1 MNIEKLDMKT
11 VNFTNENIAKIAEI
25 FPNVVS
31 EDEKGKA
38 IDFEVLKQELSSNL
52 IEGYKERYSLN
63 WAGKKQAQLNA
74 NTPTT
79 KTLRPCKEES
89 VNFDTTENLYIE
101 GDNLEVLKI
110 LQESYINKIKMIYID
125 PPYNTGKDFVYK
137 DNFTKDRDAE
147 LFESGQIDEDGG
159 RLVANLDSNG
169 RYHSD
174 WLSMMYPRLKLARN
188 LLKEDGIIFIS
199 IDDCEITNLDKL
211 CNEIFGEYNYIA
223 TITREAI
230 KGGSVSRNIRT
241 THDYV
246 LVYAKDIDNV
256 EFSGY
261 AKEDIVLNL
270 EDENGKYAKGRELNK
285 WGAGSRREDS
295 PSMWFP
301 ISGPNSEKVYPIRN
315 DGSEGRW
322 RLGKKRMMEFVKN
335 NDIIFE
341 KRENGTY
348 IAYEKIR
355 ERKTGIKQFST
366 IFKDTY
372 INAKG
377 TERIKKL
384 FNSERSYFDF
394 AKPTE
399 LMYDLIIM
407 ANLDND
413 DIVLDFFS
421 GSGATADS
429 VLQYTSDFEKKLRFI
444 LVQLDE
450 ETNDTSIAFS
460 KGYSNIPSLA
470 RERIDL
476 AGKKIVEESKKNDL
490 DIGFRV
496 LKLDSSNMKEVYF
509 NPSEITQENL
519 FDTVDNIK
527 DDRSDLDLL
536 FGILIDWGVDLTLP
550 IVKETIKDKTCY
562 FVDEDSLCA
571 CFEDSIDEEFVKEL
585 ASRDMLRVV
594 FKDSS
599 FGNNDDLKDNVS
611 QIFKQLNPN
620 VDIKVI

>member
-1 MNIEKLDMKT
+1 
-11 VNFTNENIAKIAEI
+11 
-25 FPNVVS
+25 
-31 EDEKGKA
+31 
-38 IDFEVLKQELSSNL
+38 
-52 IEGYKERYSLN
+52 
-63 WAGKKQAQLNA
+63 
-74 NTPTT
+74 
-79 KTLRPCKEES
+79 
-89 VNFDTTENLYIE
+89 
-101 GDNLEVLKI
+101 
-110 LQESYINKIKMIYID
+110 
-125 PPYNTGKDFVYK
+125 
-137 DNFTKDRDAE
+137 
-147 LFESGQIDEDGG
+147 
-159 RLVANLDSNG
+159 
-169 RYHSD
+169 
-174 WLSMMYPRLKLARN
+174 MYPRLKLARN

-322 RLGKKRMMEFVKN
+322 RLGKKRMMELVKN

-536 FGILIDWGVDLTLP
+536 FGVLIDWGVDLTLP

-571 CFEDSIDEEFVKEL
+571 CFEDSIDEEFVKEV

>member
-1 MNIEKLDMKT
+1 MNFEKLDMKT
-11 VNFTNENIAKIAEI
+11 VNFKDENIAKLAEI

-31 EDEKGKA
+31 ENEKGKA
-38 IDFEVLKQELSSNL
+38 IDFEALKQELSGNI

-63 WAGKKQAQLNA
+63 WAGKKEAQLSA

-89 VNFDTTENLYIE
+89 VDFDTTENLYIE

-110 LQESYINKIKMIYID
+110 LQEGYMNKIKMIYID

-137 DNFTKDRDAE
+137 DNFTRDKQEE
-147 LFESGQIDEDGG
+147 LLESGQIDEDGG
-159 RLVANLDSNG
+159 KLVSNPDSNG

-174 WLSMMYPRLKLARN
+174 WLSMIYPRLKLARN
-188 LLKEDGIIFIS
+188 LLKEDGVIFIS
-199 IDDCEITNLDKL
+199 IDDCEITNLDKM
-211 CNEIFGEYNYIA
+211 CSEIFGEYNYVA
-223 TITREAI
+223 TLTREAI
-230 KGGSVSRNIRT
+230 KGGSLSRNIRT

-246 LVYAKDIDNV
+246 LVYAKDIDNI

-261 AKEDIVLNL
+261 EKEDIELDL
-270 EDENGKYAKGRELNK
+270 EDENGKYARGRELNK

-301 ISGPNSEKVYPIRN
+301 IVGPNNEEVYPIRN

-322 RLGKKRMMEFVKN
+322 RLGKVRMVELVKN
-335 NDIIFE
+335 NNIIFE

-355 ERKTGIKQFST
+355 ERKTGVKQFTT
-366 IFKDTY
+366 IFKDNY

-377 TERIKKL
+377 TERIKKI
-384 FNSERSYFDF
+384 FNAERSYFDY
-394 AKPTE
+394 AKPIE

-429 VLQYTSDFEKKLRFI
+429 VLQYNNDFKKKLKFI

-450 ETNDTSIAFS
+450 STNENSIAFS
-460 KGYSNIPSLA
+460 KGYKNIPELSK
-470 RERIDL
+470 ERIEN
-476 AGKKIVEESKKNDL
+476 AGAKIVEESGEIDL

-509 NPSEITQENL
+509 NPSDISQQNL

-527 DDRSDLDLL
+527 EDRSELDLL
-536 FGILIDWGVDLTLP
+536 YGVLIDWGVDLTLP
-550 IVKETIKDKTCY
+550 IVKENIQGKNCY

-571 CFEDSIDEEFVKEL
+571 CFENSIDEEFIKEL

-611 QIFKQLNPN
+611 QIFKQLNPS